1 MSFDNPQSCDNTVDS
16 NQVNSS
22 YGSEY
27 QSFNWQQQQQPQQNQ
42 PHTQQSQ
49 SLNYPYQSD
58 HTPMKLWNQSYTHS
72 NYKPNPFQPLAKD
85 AQEESDVYFERR
97 PSIQYSTNKY
107 LKNNMLSAPSYV
119 PYGNRFPMT
128 PNSVTKAADDDDLKE
143 EVQKLKNELILK
155 NQMIKNL
162 TDQINVMIKNKNNRG
177 YYETKEDDTRSY
189 KLPQN
194 HYQLFQDLSKTLQ
207 EKCQELDDANQR
219 MEIILVANHHTGY
232 DVEELSHKLLY
243 KMNQLQTENDE
254 LVKMVSMS
262 NKSSLLVEIGMLK
275 QQVAELKEKSK

>member
-1 MSFDNPQSCDNTVDS
+1 
-16 NQVNSS
+16 
-22 YGSEY
+22 
-27 QSFNWQQQQQPQQNQ
+27 
-42 PHTQQSQ
+42 
-49 SLNYPYQSD
+49 
-58 HTPMKLWNQSYTHS
+58 
-72 NYKPNPFQPLAKD
+72 
-85 AQEESDVYFERR
+85 
-97 PSIQYSTNKY
+97 
-107 LKNNMLSAPSYV
+107 
-119 PYGNRFPMT
+119 MT